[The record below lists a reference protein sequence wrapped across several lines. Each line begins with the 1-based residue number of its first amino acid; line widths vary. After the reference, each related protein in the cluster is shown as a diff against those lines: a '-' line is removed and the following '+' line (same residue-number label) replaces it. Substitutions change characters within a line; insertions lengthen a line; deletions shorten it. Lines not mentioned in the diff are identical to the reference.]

1 MDLIYMSDVMA
12 YQSIRSPIYDRY
24 EQRWDQ
30 PNSKERATVQQQNR
44 KRGEKEPCKICQE
57 KQRRSLMTYIR
68 SKSHEHTDES
78 CISEQI
84 EEEEEEEQAESGQQ
98 QQQPAAFQ
106 STNSTNQGQDGVN
119 MNSQTVE
126 SKERSY

>member
-1 MDLIYMSDVMA
+1 MA

-30 PNSKERATVQQQNR
+30 SNARERTQAQQLNR

-68 SKSHEHTDES
+68 SKSHEHTDDS

-84 EEEEEEEQAESGQQ
+84 EEEEEEQAEEGQQ
-98 QQQPAAFQ
+98 QQKPMEDQ
-106 STNSTNQGQDGVN
+106 STNNTEEGQDAATV
-119 MNSQTVE
+119 NSQVV
-126 SKERSY
+126 SKQRAC